1 METCNADW
9 TQLVFSWSTSDY
21 ICWQSAKLASSTW
34 TYRREWKLGQNGQPG
49 NQVGWGCPDV
59 DDDYLFS
66 QLYSNIYCFM
76 PSFGKP
82 NQILCILYKTLIM
95 TGLFCPNLLHTCNV
109 LAMYLI
115 HQDSKLK
122 KIFRSPCGDQPEK
135 YSRQMQIFS
144 RQFVKCKW
152 RSS

>member
-34 TYRREWKLGQNGQPG
+34 TCRREWKLGQNGQPG

-95 TGLFCPNLLHTCNV
+95 TRLFCPNLLHTCNV

-115 HQDSKLK
+115 HQGSKLK
-122 KIFRSPCGDQPEK
+122 KSSGRLVATNLRNIVAR
-135 YSRQMQIFS
+135 
-144 RQFVKCKW
+144 CKFLVA
-152 RSS
+152 SL